1 MDHPAHARAGFGL
14 LWRSLHLWWYSFKMA
29 FPLGAAAYGWYL
41 LMAVW
46 WGMLGLFLSV
56 SLRQGI
62 PLLGAMPIPDWL
74 RWLELHRIELG
85 WVALVWSPLAFL
97 GLAQSLVVAGSLTR
111 LAISAL
117 DHLPERSPS
126 AQRQAGLRRGA
137 LLHLTMQTG
146 LSLLLYGLV
155 LVILGGALLALILS
169 ITAGWTVASSNG
181 AINADAVGSSV
192 LQVGLIS
199 AGAIGM
205 LVIAWPLLWV
215 VSRWWVAE
223 VIVVV
228 DPEAPAS
235 TSPAESWELSQ
246 GSVSKILAVVV
257 EMSLLTAPLQV
268 GLIALPLWLSR
279 AWEGGL
285 VTDIMRLMAVVL
297 AWILGGGL
305 TLPLWQNLKAA
316 VYLDLCTRRSLEDP
330 AEG

>member
-1 MDHPAHARAGFGL
+1 MDRPAHARAGFGL
-14 LWRSLHLWWYSFKMA
+14 LWRSLHLWWYSFKTA
-29 FPLGAAAYGWYL
+29 FPLGAVAYSWYFL
-41 LMAVW
+41 TAIW
-46 WGMLGLFLSV
+46 WGLLGLFLV
-56 SLRQGI
+56 LSLRQGI
-62 PLLGAMPIPDWL
+62 PLLGALPIPGWL
-74 RWLELHRIELG
+74 RWLEVHRIGLGFVALG
-85 WVALVWSPLAFL
+85 WTPIAFM

-146 LSLLLYGLV
+146 LSLLLFGLV

-169 ITAGWTVASSNG
+169 ITAGWTVASSQG

-199 AGAIGM
+199 AGAIGV

-228 DPEAPAS
+228 DPEALAS
-235 TSPAESWELSQ
+235 TSPFESWELSQ

-257 EMSLLTAPLQV
+257 AMSVMTLSLQV
-268 GLIALPLWLSR
+268 GLIGLPLWLSQ
-279 AWEGGL
+279 AWEGGGL
-285 VTDIMRLMAVVL
+285 TDSMRLVAVVL

-330 AEG
+330 SEV